1 VTSDDELRRI
11 FREVRTIAVVGAS
24 MHDHKPSHFVPRY
37 LQEQGYRIV
46 PVNPHRSTPPSVPG
60 GEILGERVYRRL
72 EDVDVP
78 FEAVEVFRPPEEAA
92 AVARSALA
100 CGAKVLWYQL
110 GTHTDDAVRLA
121 REAGLTVVADRCM
134 MPEHRRLVGEGLPPA
149 SRHRPENDLRK
160 SRTDR

>member
-1 VTSDDELRRI
+1 MTPDEELCRI
-11 FREVRTIAVVGAS
+11 FREIRIIAVVGAS

-46 PVNPHRSTPPSVPG
+46 PVNPVRHSAPSLPG

-78 FEAVEVFRPPEEAA
+78 FDAVEVFRPPQEAA
-92 AVARSALA
+92 AVARSAAA
-100 CGAKVLWYQL
+100 CGAKVLWFQL
-110 GTHTDDAVRLA
+110 GTHTDEAVRFA

-134 MPEHRRLVGEGLPPA
+134 MPEHRRLLEAGV
-149 SRHRPENDLRK
+149 SRQGGVERGA
-160 SRTDR
+160 